1 MLVRACHRIE
11 STLVGSAWYAP
22 IGKGRYGRRCLPTV
36 PAQATPEAKRPPR
49 RSWPTR
55 RIPMNRSV
63 TYTVVITRHP
73 RGFVAACL
81 AFADCVT
88 LGRSRA
94 GAYKAIKDLIRHRL
108 TRLIEE
114 HGPVPSDPVVSVK
127 HLRINLLE
135 IHREVN
141 LR

>member
-1 MLVRACHRIE
+1 
-11 STLVGSAWYAP
+11 
-22 IGKGRYGRRCLPTV
+22 
-36 PAQATPEAKRPPR
+36 
-49 RSWPTR
+49 
-55 RIPMNRSV
+55 MNRSV
-63 TYTVVITRHP
+63 TYTVLITKHP
-73 RGFVAACL
+73 KGFVATCL
-81 AFADCVT
+81 ALTDCVT

-114 HGPVPSDPVVSVK
+114 HRPVPPDTVVSVK
-127 HLRINLLE
+127 HLRLNLLE